1 VFVLDICKIRVLV
14 VVAVISA
21 VFSGCATTHRAG
33 AFPTTRMNGAQYVA
47 LPAYCDA
54 RSVGQSYDQLTRVI
68 TLTQGGHKV
77 RMVVGDTFALVD
89 NKAYHLNSPVELSQ
103 GGLYIPDK
111 FRQQVLEGLFI
122 REQISAGHL
131 MGFGR
136 IKKVVIDAGHGGKD
150 PGAIGRTGLY
160 EKEVTL
166 DIARRLGEL
175 LNAAGVETTLVR
187 SNDKFVSLQERVRIA
202 NSAESSVF
210 VSIHANA
217 NPSKNMRGFEVYYIT
232 PRVSDIE
239 RALSSARSE
248 KLDLDGSFA
257 GSPSQNLKALLW
269 DMIHN
274 YNRAESIALSKS
286 ICKSGTCSLDT
297 RVIGV
302 KSANYHVL
310 RGTTMPAVLV
320 EVGFLSNYSEE
331 RSLKEGSYRQGIAQ
345 AIRDGIQDFGHSQS
359 GASDSKI
366 AFTRQER

>member
-1 VFVLDICKIRVLV
+1 
-14 VVAVISA
+14 
-21 VFSGCATTHRAG
+21 
-33 AFPTTRMNGAQYVA
+33 
-47 LPAYCDA
+47 
-54 RSVGQSYDQLTRVI
+54 
-68 TLTQGGHKV
+68 
-77 RMVVGDTFALVD
+77 MVVGDTFALVD

-131 MGFGR
+131 TGFGK
-136 IKKVVIDAGHGGKD
+136 IKKVVIDAGHGGRD

-166 DIARRLGEL
+166 DIAKRLGAL
-175 LNAAGVETTLVR
+175 LSAAGVENTLVR
-187 SNDKFVSLQERVRIA
+187 SNDQFVSLDDRVKIA
-202 NSAESSVF
+202 NRSESSIF

-248 KLDLDGSFA
+248 KLELDGSFA
-257 GSPSQNLKALLW
+257 GSPSQDLKALLW
-269 DMIHN
+269 DMIHT

-286 ICKSGTCSLDT
+286 ICKSGVCSLDT

-320 EVGFLSNYSEE
+320 EVGFLSNFSEE

-345 AIRDGIQDFGHSQS
+345 AIRDGIQDFGHAQDD
-359 GASDSKI
+359 AADSRI
-366 AFTRQER
+366 AFTRSER